1 MKNFGRVL
9 RITLRYRATLVV
21 AVICAVTVA
30 VLWGGSISAVYPVVE
45 VVLRG
50 QTMSQWVDDRAEYG
64 VRTKA
69 EFEEKAAD
77 IERMLALRTPAEL
90 RGALT
95 ARREVLERTL
105 PAERDHVTQNE
116 IAKLQDWFRIASD
129 RDLRE
134 TLKGQLAE
142 ARIRVDAEADEL
154 ARVRWVQPY
163 IHAYAPNDAFQT
175 LVYVFAFLLGITL
188 LKDVFVIGSAI
199 SVARLAQLTSLQ
211 LRKDLYDH
219 ILATD
224 LASISQQSRGD
235 MMSRMTGDVGA
246 VSRGVSTLF
255 GRALREPLKMV
266 ACLVGAAIVS
276 WRLLLLSLIVVPVTA
291 YLISRLARSIKR
303 ANRRAMEKMALV
315 YNRLTETLGGIK
327 AVKAFTME
335 GHERQRFD
343 TTARQHYQQAMKI
356 ARYDALVS
364 PLNEVTAMIMITLAV
379 LVGAYLSLSHETD
392 LFGIK
397 ISDRRL
403 STGACMAFYAFLAGM
418 SEPARKLAGVF
429 AGVQGAV
436 AASDRIFAV
445 MDRAPTVADPK
456 SPRRLPRHS
465 RDLVFEGVDFSYD
478 PQQPVL
484 QNVNLQIAFGETIAI
499 VGANGCGKSTLANLI
514 PRFFDPT
521 SGSVKLDGIDLREV
535 RQHDLRR
542 QIGLVTQET
551 LLFDDTIF
559 DNIRYGSPD
568 APREQVIA
576 AAHRAHAHD
585 FIETKLSDG
594 YNTRVGAGGQRLS
607 GGQRQRIA
615 LARAILRDP
624 MLLVLDEATSQIDLE
639 SEQLIHLALQQFI
652 ADRTTVI
659 ITHRLTILTLADRI
673 LVLDQG
679 RIVDVGSHEQ
689 LLARCDLY
697 RRLHQV
703 DLKQTA

>member
-9 RITLRYRATLVV
+9 RVTLRYRMTLVA
-21 AVICAVTVA
+21 AVICAVAVA

-50 QTMSQWVDDRAEYG
+50 QTMSQWVDDRVEYG
-64 VRTKA
+64 TRTKT
-69 EFEEKAAD
+69 EFEQKGAEL
-77 IERMLALRTPAEL
+77 ERMLALRSPAEL
-90 RGALT
+90 RRRLN
-95 ARREVLERTL
+95 ARYAELERIR

-116 IAKLQDWFRIASD
+116 IAKVQGWLQIASD
-129 RDLRE
+129 RDLRK
-134 TLKGQLAE
+134 TLEKQQVDAWK
-142 ARIRVDAEADEL
+142 RVDAEEAEL

-175 LVYVFAFLLGITL
+175 LVYIFVFLLGITL
-188 LKDVFVIGSAI
+188 LKDVFLIGSAI
-199 SVARLAQLTSLQ
+199 CVARLAQLTSLQ

-224 LASISQQSRGD
+224 LASIGQRSRGD
-235 MMSRMTGDVGA
+235 VMSRMTGDVGA

-255 GRALREPLKMV
+255 GRALREPLKMI
-266 ACLVGAAIVS
+266 ACLVGAAMVS
-276 WRLLLLSLIVVPVTA
+276 WRLLLLSLVVVPVAA
-291 YLISRLARSIKR
+291 YLVSRLAKSLKR

-327 AVKAFTME
+327 VVKAFTME
-335 GHERQRFD
+335 GYERQRFD

-364 PLNEVTAMIMITLAV
+364 PLNEVMGMIMITLAV

-403 STGACMAFYAFLAGM
+403 STGACMLFYGLLAGV
-418 SEPARKLAGVF
+418 SEPARKLSGVF
-429 AGVQGAV
+429 AGVQGES

-445 MDRAPTVADPK
+445 MDRAPSVADPK
-456 SPRRLPRHS
+456 SPRRLPRHT
-465 RDLVFEGVDFSYD
+465 RDLAFMGVHFSYD
-478 PQQPVL
+478 AEQPVL
-484 QNVNLQIAFGETIAI
+484 QDINLQVSFGETLAI
-499 VGANGCGKSTLANLI
+499 VGANGCGKSTLVNLI
-514 PRFFDPT
+514 PRFFDPS

-559 DNIRYGSPD
+559 DNIRYGSPNASRD
-568 APREQVIA
+568 QVIA
-576 AAHRAHAHD
+576 AARRAHAHK
-585 FIETKLSDG
+585 FIETKLARG
-594 YNTRVGAGGQRLS
+594 YKTMVGPGGQRLS

-624 MLLVLDEATSQIDLE
+624 AILILDEATSQIDLE
-639 SEQLIHLALQQFI
+639 SEQLIHQALEQFI
-652 ADRTTVI
+652 RDRTAVV
-659 ITHRLTILTLADRI
+659 ITHRLTTLALADRI
-673 LVLDQG
+673 LVMDQG
-679 RIVDVGSHEQ
+679 RILDIGSHKQ
-689 LLARCDLY
+689 LLARCELY

-703 DLKQTA
+703 ELKQTA